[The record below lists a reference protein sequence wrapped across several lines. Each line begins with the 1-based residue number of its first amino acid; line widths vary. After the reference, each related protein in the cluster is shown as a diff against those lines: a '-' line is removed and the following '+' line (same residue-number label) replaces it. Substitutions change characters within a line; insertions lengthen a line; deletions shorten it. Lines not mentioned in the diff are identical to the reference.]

1 MAFSSP
7 FVPRAQ
13 LYPYG
18 KKLNSYKSYSSSTF
32 SHYLYTV
39 YHQASSNKRNCF
51 SFFCPS
57 VWRSQTFSCIPRLE
71 NSHLPLLYI
80 LSLST
85 LPSSNPSF
93 TVSFSCRVLGSPL
106 PKSHHNQI
114 VTYVP
119 NVFPNH
125 TSHPCVSGFTTHL
138 CSSSQIKIIDGFPN
152 TRLISKSLQLYLP
165 SFVSLQYS
173 S

>member
-1 MAFSSP
+1 MNQNGLFLS
-7 FVPRAQ
+7 FRAKGTA
-13 LYPYG
+13 LSLW

-32 SHYLYTV
+32 SHHLYTV
-39 YHQASSNKRNCF
+39 YHQSSSNKRNCF

-57 VWRSQTFSCIPRLE
+57 VWRSQTLSCIPRLE

-85 LPSSNPSF
+85 LPSSDPSF
-93 TVSFSCRVLGSPL
+93 TVSFRCRVLGSPL

-125 TSHPCVSGFTTHL
+125 TSHPCVRFHHTPVLQQSNQDHWW
-138 CSSSQIKIIDGFPN
+138 
-152 TRLISKSLQLYLP
+152 ISKHKTH
-165 SFVSLQYS
+165 F
-173 S
+173 

>member
-1 MAFSSP
+1 MNQNGLFFS
-7 FVPRAQ
+7 FRAKGTA
-13 LYPYG
+13 LSLW

-32 SHYLYTV
+32 SHHLYTV
-39 YHQASSNKRNCF
+39 YHQSSSNKRNCF

-57 VWRSQTFSCIPRLE
+57 VWRSQTLSCIPRLE

-85 LPSSNPSF
+85 LPSSDPSF
-93 TVSFSCRVLGSPL
+93 TVSFRCRVLGSPL

-114 VTYVP
+114 VTCAPAVKSRSLMDFQTQDSFL
-119 NVFPNH
+119 N
-125 TSHPCVSGFTTHL
+125 L
-138 CSSSQIKIIDGFPN
+138 CNYIYP
-152 TRLISKSLQLYLP
+152 
-165 SFVSLQYS
+165 FVSLQYS